1 MQDESGGR
9 AGLAEVSEALLA
21 QWLKQTE
28 QQMQHSL
35 QELVQALQ
43 QQLQQQLSV
52 QQATVASAELAGIA
66 QSQLVQ
72 QQHEQQLQQLR
83 QLLLNAEEEKKE
95 VLTAMAQLAAQL
107 RLSQDE
113 FQAEKQQHAL
123 TLQQLTAVQQQLS
136 AVQQQVPPAGH
147 LAELEQEVARLRQLH
162 QEWQPLQHKLESQL
176 FRAQARAEAL
186 EERQLSEAEQGR
198 DTIRELRQQLSQQRE
213 HYEQQLQSVQL
224 QATEFRLKFEYA
236 QQQLLQLPG

>member
-1 MQDESGGR
+1 MQDESGGP

-28 QQMQHSL
+28 QQMQHGL

-66 QSQLVQ
+66 QSQRVQ
-72 QQHEQQLQQLR
+72 QQNEQQLLQLR

-95 VLTAMAQLAAQL
+95 VLTAMTQLAAQL

-123 TLQQLTAVQQQLS
+123 TLQQLS
-136 AVQQQVPPAGH
+136 ALQQQVPPAGH
-147 LAELEQEVARLRQLH
+147 LAELEQEVARLRQLQ

-198 DTIRELRQQLSQQRE
+198 DTIRELRQQLSLQRE

-236 QQQLLQLPG
+236 QQQLQQLPG

>member
-1 MQDESGGR
+1 MQDESGGP

-28 QQMQHSL
+28 QQMQHGL

-43 QQLQQQLSV
+43 QQLQQELQQQLSV
-52 QQATVASAELAGIA
+52 QQASVASAELAGIA
-66 QSQLVQ
+66 QSQRVQ
-72 QQHEQQLQQLR
+72 QQNEQQLLQLR

-95 VLTAMAQLAAQL
+95 VLTAMTQLAAQL

-123 TLQQLTAVQQQLS
+123 TLQQFS
-136 AVQQQVPPAGH
+136 ALQQQVPPAGH
-147 LAELEQEVARLRQLH
+147 VTELEQEVARLRQLQ

-198 DTIRELRQQLSQQRE
+198 DTIRELRQQLNQQRE

-236 QQQLLQLPG
+236 QQQLQQLPG